1 METMKKLFFFVL
13 AILLSASA
21 VAQNV
26 TLKFTGRNNVG
37 DYVRMDSVRIENT
50 TRSWV
55 ETLTFPD
62 TVLRLKFSGIESPS
76 VENLAMKA
84 YPNPFNGRTNLSMQ
98 LSNNDD
104 VSLQVFN
111 FAGQMVAEFSQN
123 LEAGEYL
130 FDLSLE
136 APQVYLAVLS
146 TSHGRCT
153 AKMINRANGGANG
166 ISVRSVSKASL
177 KRSSNQVFG
186 HGDMMSYTGYFTNNR
201 RVVASGQIQ
210 QAQNAGENFTLI
222 FTTVFVPTLRTNDI
236 SGRTDT
242 SARCGGNVTSDG
254 GAPVTERGICFST
267 SQNPTT
273 SDNVVVASTA
283 GTGSYTCPMGGL
295 TPSTTYYVRAYAIN
309 QVGTAYGEEKCF
321 TSLTLPVVT
330 TNTVTNV
337 ASTSAL
343 CSGTVVSDGGAN
355 IISRGFCYG
364 TSHNPSVSDNRAVAS
379 TNGTGAYTCNITT
392 FSPRTTYYI
401 RAYATNSVG
410 TSYGAEMTFTTLAL
424 PDVESDS
431 VFNITPV
438 SARCA
443 GRVLNDGGA
452 PVTARG
458 FCYGRTPMP
467 VVATDSIVRASSNGT
482 GSFACDITGLD
493 TGVTYYVRAFATNS
507 VGTNYG
513 AQMTFTTQ
521 YLPVVLIDLI
531 NNITNS
537 SATCRGIVRD
547 DGGSPVTER
556 GVCYDTA
563 HNPTMANNVI
573 VAGTNGTGAY
583 ISIVTGLEANTT
595 YYVRPY
601 ARTSVG
607 LSYGA
612 EWSFTTKSL
621 PTVNTSLITNLTDTS
636 AVCGGMVR
644 VDANTPTITGRGICY
659 STTPGPTV
667 LDNVIPDAT
676 GGAGSFSFTIP
687 NLTSGV
693 TYYVRAYAL
702 HSIGTSY
709 GEERSFRTLST
720 PVVTTNNITNVTNTT
735 VNCKGIV
742 QHDGGLPIIERG
754 ICFGLAPNPT
764 VSGRKVVE
772 GNTSLGSFTCDLTN
786 LTHGTLYHVRAYAT
800 NAMGTSY
807 GIDRTFT
814 TRSLPTVT
822 TDTVTNV
829 TGVSSVCEGTVLADA
844 GLNIT
849 SRGICYGT
857 SHNPTTANNVV
868 PANANGLGS
877 YSCNLI
883 NLNNGTTYYY
893 RAYATNSNG
902 TAYGVE
908 RSFRTLSVPSVTTD
922 NVTGVTGDA
931 AVCGGNVVNDG
942 GVPIT
947 SEGIC
952 YSTSQ
957 NPTIYDNIIPATTA
971 GLGTFTC
978 NLASLAQGTTYY
990 VRAYAIN
997 SVGTAYGTQKTFTTL
1012 VFPSVRTDT
1021 IRNITGFTAT
1031 CEGTV
1036 IASGGSSILSRG
1048 FCYSTTANPSIANN
1062 TVAASSNGVGTY
1074 SCNLTGLT
1082 GGTTYYVKAYVTTQ
1096 AGTSYGAQK
1105 TFSTL
1110 YPPTVTTDTVTNITR
1125 YTATCS
1131 GSVRA
1136 LGGGPIVES
1145 GICYSNT
1152 PDPTLSNSHV
1162 AAAANISTSFSCN
1175 LAGLAQ
1181 GTTYYYRAY
1190 STNTIGTSYGAVKT
1204 FLTLSMPR
1212 VSTDSVIGVTASTA
1226 ICHGNVASAGGTV
1239 ITNRGFCYSTSQNP
1253 SISNSTVVPATAN
1266 STGTYACSLTGLA
1279 SGTTYYVRAYATNSV
1294 GTAYGVQ
1301 MMFVTP

>member
-1 METMKKLFFFVL
+1 MRKLFFFVC
-13 AILLSASA
+13 A
-21 VAQNV
+21 VMLTFGALAQNL
-26 TLKFTGRNNVG
+26 TLKFTGKNNAG
-37 DYVRMDSVRIENT
+37 AYVRMDSIRVENL

-55 ETLTFPD
+55 ETLNFPD
-62 TVLRLKFSGIESPS
+62 TVLRLRLSGIESPD
-76 VENLAMKA
+76 VENTAIKVF
-84 YPNPFNGRTNLSMQ
+84 PNPFNGRTNLNVQ
-98 LSNNDD
+98 LVNTDD
-104 VSLQVFN
+104 VKLQIFN
-111 FAGQMVAEFSQN
+111 FAGQKVAEFSRN
-123 LEAGEYL
+123 LEAGDYL
-130 FDLSLE
+130 FDLCLD

-146 TSHGRCT
+146 TSQGRCT
-153 AKMINRANGGANG
+153 AKMVNRVSGGTNS
-166 ISVRSVSKASL
+166 ISVRSMAKVTP

-186 HGDMMSYTGYFTNNR
+186 HGDMMSYTGYFTDNR
-201 RVVASGQIQ
+201 RVIASGQIQ
-210 QAQNAGENFTLI
+210 QVQSASENFTMV
-222 FTTVFVPTLRTNDI
+222 FTTIFVPTVATANV

-254 GAPVTERGICFST
+254 GAPVTECGICFST
-267 SQNPTT
+267 NPNPTL
-273 SDNVVVASTA
+273 SDNVVVATTA
-283 GTGSYTCPMGGL
+283 GTGTFTCPMTGL
-295 TPSTTYYVRAYAIN
+295 APATTYYVRAYATNMI
-309 QVGTAYGEEKCF
+309 GTSYGEEKTF
-321 TSLTLPVVT
+321 TTLTLPVVT
-330 TNTVTNV
+330 TNTIANVTN
-337 ASTSAL
+337 TSAV
-343 CSGTVVSDGGAN
+343 CSGTVVSDGGTN
-355 IISRGFCYG
+355 ITSRGFCYS
-364 TSHNPSVSDNRAVAS
+364 TNHNPTVSDNRSAAS
-379 TNGTGAYTCNITT
+379 SSGTGNYTCNIST

-410 TSYGAEMTFTTLAL
+410 TSYGAEMTFTTLDL
-424 PDVESDS
+424 PNVVSDS
-431 VFNITPV
+431 VFGITPV

-452 PVTARG
+452 PITARG
-458 FCYGRTPMP
+458 FCYGRTSMP
-467 VVATDSIVRASSNGT
+467 VVRTDSVVLASSNGT
-482 GSFACDITGLD
+482 GAFSCNITGLD

-513 AQMTFTTQ
+513 VQMTFTTK
-521 YLPVVLIDLI
+521 YLPFVLIDI
-531 NNITNS
+531 ITNVTNS
-537 SATCRGIVRD
+537 SANCRGIVQD
-547 DGGSPVTER
+547 DGGDPIIER
-556 GVCYDTA
+556 GVCYDTN
-563 HNPTMANNVI
+563 HNPTIADNVV

-583 ISIVTGLEANTT
+583 IIPITGLESGTT

-601 ARTSVG
+601 ARNSVG
-607 LSYGA
+607 MTYGA
-612 EWSFTTKSL
+612 ELSFATKSL
-621 PTVNTSLITNLTDTS
+621 PSVNTNLITNLTDTS
-636 AVCGGMVR
+636 AVCGGLVQ
-644 VDANTPTITGRGICY
+644 VDANTPAITARGICY
-659 STTPGPTV
+659 STSPSPTV
-667 LDNVIPDAT
+667 LDNVIPDVT

-687 NLTSGV
+687 HLTSGV
-693 TYYVRAYAL
+693 TYYVRAYAS
-702 HSIGTSY
+702 HEIGTSY
-709 GEERSFRTLST
+709 GEERMFRTLSL
-720 PVVTTNNITNVTNTT
+720 PIVTTNNITNVTNTS

-754 ICFGLAPNPT
+754 ICFGLTPNPT
-764 VSGRKVVE
+764 ISGRKVVD
-772 GNTSLGSFTCDLTN
+772 GSTSLGSYTCDLVN

-822 TDTVTNV
+822 TDTATNI
-829 TGVSSVCEGTVLADA
+829 TGVSAVCEGEVIADA
-844 GLNIT
+844 GLSIT
-849 SRGICYGT
+849 SRGICFAT
-857 SHNPTTANNVV
+857 SHNPTINNNVV
-868 PANANGLGS
+868 QANANGLGT

-883 NLNNGTTYYY
+883 NLNNGTLYYY

-902 TAYGVE
+902 TEYGE
-908 RSFRTLSVPSVTTD
+908 EKSFRTLNVPSVTTGS
-922 NVTGVTGDA
+922 VTGVTGET
-931 AVCGGNVVNDG
+931 AVCGGIVVDDG
-942 GVPIT
+942 GEPVT
-947 SEGIC
+947 SAGIC
-952 YSTSQ
+952 YSTSP
-957 NPTIYDNIIPATTA
+957 NPTIYDNILPAATA
-971 GLGTFTC
+971 GQGAFTC
-978 NLASLAQGTTYY
+978 NLVSLAQGTTYY

-997 SVGTAYGTQKTFTTL
+997 SVGTAYGTQRSFTTL
-1012 VFPSVRTDT
+1012 VLPSVSTDT
-1021 IRNITGFTAT
+1021 ILHITGFSAT

-1048 FCYSTTANPSIANN
+1048 FCYSTTANPTTANT
-1062 TVAASSNGVGTY
+1062 TVAATSNHVGVY
-1074 SCNLTGLT
+1074 SCNLTGLA
-1082 GGTTYYVKAYVTTQ
+1082 GGTTYYVKAYVITQ
-1096 AGTSYGAQK
+1096 AGTAYGAQK

-1226 ICHGNVASAGGTV
+1226 ICYGNVASAGGTV